1 MINMRVSTD
10 QDSTERFAE
19 RAQSRGGLFQGW
31 CCAAAGSL
39 PVPSAVGLKERWDA
53 PGSDSAMGRAAFIL
67 SSLCPFPRITVWLC
81 L

>member
-1 MINMRVSTD
+1 MINMRVSTG

-19 RAQSRGGLFQGW
+19 SSEQRGLFQGW

-53 PGSDSAMGRAAFIL
+53 PGSDSAVGGKGSIHSVL
-67 SSLCPFPRITVWLC
+67 TVSLP
-81 L
+81 